1 MHHKYLTMQQFIGTG
16 VALVTPFNE
25 DLSVGYSALEKLV
38 EHNIENGTNYL
49 VINGTTAESA
59 TITKEEKIKIINTI
73 AKVNNGRLPLVL
85 GVGGNNTATVVEELQ
100 TSDLSA
106 IDGILSV
113 APYYTKPTQEG
124 FYQHYKAVAEA
135 TDKPIILYNVPGRT
149 AKNMEPAT
157 TLRLARDF
165 KNIVA
170 VKEAGNN
177 QQQYYALLKDKP
189 ADFLII
195 SGDDDLVLGT
205 VLAGGSGVISV
216 LAQALP
222 QEFSTMIN
230 LGLEGKNKE
239 AFEIHYKL
247 MDLTSAIFAEN
258 NPAGIK
264 AVLKKLG
271 ICSDRVRL
279 PLVEATP
286 ELQEKINIL
295 VDKL

>member
-1 MHHKYLTMQQFIGTG
+1 MQQFIGTG
-16 VALVTPFNE
+16 VALITPFNE
-25 DLSVGYSALEKLV
+25 DLSVDYNALKKLV
-38 EHNIENGTNYL
+38 RHNIDNGTDYL

-59 TITKEEKIKIINTI
+59 TITPEEKQEIIKVI
-73 AKVNNGRLPLVL
+73 AAENNGKLPLVL
-85 GVGGNNTATVVEELQ
+85 GVGGNNTQLVVNELQ
-100 TSDLSA
+100 SADLSN

-124 FYQHYKAVAEA
+124 FYQHYKAVAQA

-165 KNIVA
+165 ENIVA

-177 QQQYYALLKDKP
+177 QQQYYALIKDKP
-189 ADFLII
+189 EDFLII

-216 LAQALP
+216 LAQAFP
-222 QEFSTMIN
+222 KQFSTMIN
-230 LGLEGKNKE
+230 LGLAGNNKE
-239 AFEIHYKL
+239 AFKIHYDL
-247 MDLTSAIFAEN
+247 MDLTSLIFAEN

-264 AVLKKLG
+264 AVLQKLG
-271 ICSDRVRL
+271 ICLDRVRL
-279 PLVEATP
+279 PLVEATE
-286 ELQEKINIL
+286 ELQTQISDA
-295 VDKL
+295 VDTLK